1 MRLNDNHI
9 INAFEEESCKAILFH
24 LPESMNDYILV
35 LTRQLKHLV
44 AQDLSDILH
53 TNISNDLTILP
64 LSVREYIESYE
75 ELEDEY

>member
-1 MRLNDNHI
+1 
-9 INAFEEESCKAILFH
+9 
-24 LPESMNDYILV
+24 MNDYILV

-44 AQDLSDILH
+44 AKDLSDILH

-64 LSVREYIESYE
+64 LSVKEYIESYE